1 MLIAVAT
8 GRTSTGSVARVN
20 RNNTHS
26 CTPSL
31 VLDKVSQLIESP
43 ISKLKT
49 HFSVHNRSPL
59 TNTRKVFKGDCLTRD
74 SRRFD
79 KATADIVIHPTSEPR
94 LTAAQLL
101 KVSLRRFRLVD
112 FCCVLKS
119 CLQFPHSATEGTNRF
134 SAVLV
139 SLGIRGN
146 LNNAKVYTQK
156 LGSFA
161 LRGFWNVADH
171 HQVKLT
177 IDKAKIAFAFL
188 SQKHFLL
195 KLSNG
200 KRNLHAPGNCP
211 ERNLTL
217 LGKESQDPRIVGDRT
232 RGAKGSLRRFVQFI
246 RVGDF
251 GITANN
257 QLRSQREL
265 FPDVVITG
273 GVKGKL
279 LETLVLPGVLRH
291 AVASLIRL
299 FECGEKHLLLLAR
312 GKELDLSNELHKQQF
327 TITLFKYQYFGNGPK
342 SGSRFLPRLKPAT
355 AKAGGFLGG
364 FS

>member
-1 MLIAVAT
+1 ML
-8 GRTSTGSVARVN
+8 
-20 RNNTHS
+20 
-26 CTPSL
+26 
-31 VLDKVSQLIESP
+31 
-43 ISKLKT
+43 
-49 HFSVHNRSPL
+49 FS
-59 TNTRKVFKGDCLTRD
+59 GM
-74 SRRFD
+74 
-79 KATADIVIHPTSEPR
+79 
-94 LTAAQLL
+94 
-101 KVSLRRFRLVD
+101 
-112 FCCVLKS
+112 LKS
-119 CLQFPHSATEGTNRF
+119 RFELPHSTTQRTNRF
-134 SAVLV
+134 PAVLIPFAV
-139 SLGIRGN
+139 RSN
-146 LNNAKVYTQK
+146 LDNAKVNANK
-156 LGSFA
+156 LSGFVLRRSYQA
-161 LRGFWNVADH
+161 THRGFWNVTDH
-171 HQVKLT
+171 HQIELAT
-177 IDKAKIAFAFL
+177 DKAKIAFAFL